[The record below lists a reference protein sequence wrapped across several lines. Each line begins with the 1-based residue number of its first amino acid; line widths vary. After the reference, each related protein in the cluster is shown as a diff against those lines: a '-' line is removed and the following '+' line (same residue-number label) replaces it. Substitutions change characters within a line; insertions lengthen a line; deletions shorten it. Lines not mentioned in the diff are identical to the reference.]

1 MCGFI
6 GVKKTKLLTDEK
18 IMESFKTLKKEDL
31 IKPVLK
37 LMQNILLV
45 FIG

>member
-18 IMESFKTLKKEDL
+18 IMESFKTLKKRGPDKTCFEIDA
-31 IKPVLK
+31 KY
-37 LMQNILLV
+37 
-45 FIG
+45 